1 MSGDAPG
8 GAERA
13 SIAEATDQAR
23 SVDARG
29 RPGRSAVRDEAVG
42 RKRDNVTVGGT
53 LLAVRVGTARRRAPS
68 GSLDPMTSP
77 DARPARPAH
86 PARLVRPAV
95 ALLAA
100 LVPAAPAVADAS
112 DARIALS
119 AGHVDGAWQRSML
132 ESWGEVAERA
142 AIDGDVTSAEPFTTR
157 EEDPSAQADQLLEL
171 IEDGPDAIVVNARF
185 ADALR
190 IAAGEAC
197 AAGIVLVAFDGVL
210 DLPCAWSI
218 VADYRRMGR
227 AQADYLAGRLPDGGN
242 LLEVRDPEG
251 TYAGPRI
258 AAGVRAGTDVRG
270 GLDVVVSVDGGRTR
284 DDARR
289 AVADALPGLPP
300 IAGVV
305 TSGGDGLGV
314 ARAFA
319 EAGRDAPIV
328 VMGNRHEELAWWH
341 GRARESGYETTSAAL
356 VPGVSTL
363 AFQVARLLL
372 EGASVPKVVTIEPLR
387 VDADGL
393 EQALALTE
401 PDGVTNALYS
411 LEDAR
416 RVIEGARTTE
426 AR

>member
-1 MSGDAPG
+1 
-8 GAERA
+8 
-13 SIAEATDQAR
+13 
-23 SVDARG
+23 
-29 RPGRSAVRDEAVG
+29 
-42 RKRDNVTVGGT
+42 
-53 LLAVRVGTARRRAPS
+53 
-68 GSLDPMTSP
+68 MTSP
-77 DARPARPAH
+77 DARPARPAAVPDPVPDPVPDSVRESRGPRSAPFGA
-86 PARLVRPAV
+86 PAL

-100 LVPAAPAVADAS
+100 LVPAAAALADAS
-112 DARIALS
+112 DARIFLS
-119 AGHVDGAWQRSML
+119 AGHVDSAWQRTML

-142 AIDGDVTSAEPFTTR
+142 AIDGDVASAEPFTTDVA
-157 EEDPSAQADQLLEL
+157 DPRAQADGLLEL

-185 ADALR
+185 AGALR
-190 IAAGEAC
+190 AAAGEAC
-197 AAGIVLVAFDGVL
+197 AAGIVLVAFDGTL

-218 VADYRRMGR
+218 VADYRAMGR
-227 AQADYLAGRLPDGGN
+227 AQADYLAGRLPGGGN
-242 LLEVRDPEG
+242 LLEVRDPDG

-258 AAGVRAGTDVRG
+258 AAGVRAGTDARD
-270 GLDVVVSVDGGRTR
+270 GLDVVASVDGGRTR

-289 AVADALPGLPP
+289 AVANALPGLPP

-305 TSGGDGLGV
+305 TRGGDGLGV

-319 EAGRDAPIV
+319 EAGRDAPII

-341 GRARESGYETTSAAL
+341 ERARESGYETVSAAP

-363 AFQVARLLL
+363 AFQVARLLV
-372 EGASVPKVVTIEPLR
+372 EGASVPKVVTIAPLR

-393 EQALALTE
+393 EEALALTE

-416 RVIEGARTTE
+416 RAIEGARAAE